1 MLCLAVAVVID
12 IANNSLTVL
21 SSLSHYIISC
31 CTGYINKVSIKG
43 CDGCV
48 IIFSLITLHRQWHG
62 TLQWV
67 VICSSSSR
75 HEDKSLYHQLY
86 IKNRFICLQ
95 HLDYLYIPE
104 QPARMTSVAFFSS
117 FSRRLWNIVW
127 MILYPLK

>member
-12 IANNSLTVL
+12 IANSLTVL

-31 CTGYINKVSIKG
+31 CTGYINKVSMKG
-43 CDGCV
+43 RDGCV

-62 TLQWV
+62 TLQWM
-67 VICSSSSR
+67 VICSSSSQ
-75 HEDKSLYHQLY
+75 HEDKSLYHQLQ
-86 IKNRFICLQ
+86 KESFICLR